1 MEKNRTLKKYECHGI
16 KTEADRL
23 LISNA
28 TNEIYTLAVSGD
40 FRAALCRA

>member
-1 MEKNRTLKKYECHGI
+1 MEKDRTLKKYDCNGI
-16 KTEADRL
+16 ETEADRV

-28 TNEIYTLAVSGD
+28 TNEIYALAVSGD